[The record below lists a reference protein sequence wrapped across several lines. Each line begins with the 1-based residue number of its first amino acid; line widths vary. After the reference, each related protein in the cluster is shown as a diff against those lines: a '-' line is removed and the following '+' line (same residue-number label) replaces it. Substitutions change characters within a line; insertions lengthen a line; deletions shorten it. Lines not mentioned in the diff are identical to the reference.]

1 LTNKTVRLKRSIMK
15 KAELDN
21 VMGYKIMRQKQF
33 ITKEQ

>member
-1 LTNKTVRLKRSIMK
+1 MK